1 MEKLNQHANQQALT
15 NSVEEGLKLQTQSL
29 LQRALK
35 QQQKQAAELQ
45 TAAVEQQRRVAEQQ
59 NKTNTEESDSPSTSK
74 GSYPAWNYMVNL
86 FCATGLCL
94 YPLQTSENRS
104 FSDVFKGYR

>member
-45 TAAVEQQRRVAEQQ
+45 TGATAKSCR
-59 NKTNTEESDSPSTSK
+59 TTE
-74 GSYPAWNYMVNL
+74 
-86 FCATGLCL
+86 
-94 YPLQTSENRS
+94 
-104 FSDVFKGYR
+104 

>member
-45 TAAVEQQRRVAEQQ
+45 TASVEQQRRVAEQQ
-59 NKTNTEESDSPSTSK
+59 NKTNTEESDSPSQIETSDMIWVNIHYK
-74 GSYPAWNYMVNL
+74 NSRMV
-86 FCATGLCL
+86 
-94 YPLQTSENRS
+94 
-104 FSDVFKGYR
+104 